1 MWPWSFPLYRN
12 TEYLLQ
18 LLQKYMK
25 HFKNYFKYGR
35 IMGYFS
41 VAKSCLTLCGPIDCS
56 MPGFPVLET
65 LMSVFKLMSID
76 LVMPSNHLIFCHPI
90 LLLPSIFP
98 RIKVFSNELTL
109 RIRWPAYWNFSFSI
123 SSSNEYS
130 GLIAFRIGWF
140 DFLAV
145 QGTLESSPAPQFK
158 SISSSVLSFLYGPTL
173 TFVHDYWKKP

>member
-1 MWPWSFPLYRN
+1 
-12 TEYLLQ
+12 
-18 LLQKYMK
+18 
-25 HFKNYFKYGR
+25 
-35 IMGYFS
+35 MGYFS

-109 RIRWPAYWNFSFSI
+109 RIRWPEYWNFSFSI

-130 GLIAFRIGWF
+130 GLIAFRIG
-140 DFLAV
+140 
-145 QGTLESSPAPQFK
+145 
-158 SISSSVLSFLYGPTL
+158 
-173 TFVHDYWKKP
+173 